1 MRRTAIARFLGAL
14 SLTVAA
20 AIALAPAATAQTDV
34 TRGRITGLVRG
45 ADGGALPGATVQARN
60 VDTNLTGTAITNS
73 EGFYQIVNLPTG
85 LYSMTASLDGFQT
98 VTRPNIRLDLGFVPN
113 VEFQLQLSGVAES
126 VVVNAAIPAIDATKT
141 EASTTIQAEQLEK
154 LPIAGR
160 DFKQLVTLTPSTSI
174 EGQRGYV
181 QISGQRGINTSTYV
195 DGVDYNDGFFGGSV
209 GSAEGRAPLSISLET
224 VKEFTVITNGAS
236 VEFGRS
242 GGGFVNVVTKS
253 GTNSIHGSGFFY
265 WQPQDL
271 ISDFADGREPA
282 EQDKTQWG
290 ASLGGPIIQDKL
302 FYFAAYDQQD
312 KSETIPISGFVLD
325 PDIFAAYPELASPD
339 TYQQTQDANL
349 FFGRLD
355 FQASASHR
363 FLVRGN
369 FIRYD
374 GLNGTSNAQTRTDSF
389 NGLEA
394 MNTDSFVGS
403 WSGMFGT
410 NTINDLN
417 LNYINEDTPRAD
429 KSLDLPEIQLGSAR
443 YGEVS
448 FLPIV
453 ATTERKAIADT
464 LTYLTQN
471 HVLKGGAEYNETS
484 IDQVFKGNWRGTF
497 VFNNEADM
505 LAGRWRQYRQFGG
518 LGGLTADEAGKAAF
532 AQKET
537 AFFVQD
543 QWFINPTLTLTAGIR
558 FEALNNP
565 DDPILNPADANA
577 NGSFNLT
584 GEIPDSDSQW
594 SPRLGLSWAVDPKTA
609 VRFAAGRYWSRTPAI
624 LLAQLFT
631 SNGVRGTQYIINA
644 AQSGGAVVGPP
655 TDPLSPGWGSAWE
668 VEGVE
673 RIDFTSVQAPSRPGV
688 FTIDPD
694 FENPRTDRFTIG
706 IEREIFPLVSA
717 AFDYSYAKTEQLQ
730 RLRDDNRVYDGTTA
744 PNGLPRYSSTLP
756 NPYYGRI
763 TESVSDAE
771 SKYQALTL
779 RLNRR
784 FANAFS
790 ASASVTYAHDEDND
804 SNERNFSGIQA
815 EDYNNLDNNYW
826 YSDRDQRWRVAL
838 GGLWDTPW
846 WGLRFAGSFRYATGR
861 PFNAFANSDLNNDGE
876 GTTDRPT
883 VDGVH
888 FPRNAFR
895 QPSFYSLDLRLAKV
909 FTLGPGGLELAVDCF
924 NCLDSPN
931 RFVTNTT
938 WGTGQTPAGTF
949 GQKTGNGTPRFFQLS
964 ARYDF

>member
-1 MRRTAIARFLGAL
+1 MRRTATARILGAL
-14 SLTVAA
+14 SLAVAA
-20 AIALAPAATAQTDV
+20 AIALAPAALAQTDV
-34 TRGRITGLVRG
+34 TRGRIIGIVRG
-45 ADGGALPGATVQARN
+45 ADNGVLPGATVQARN
-60 VDTNLTGTAITNS
+60 VDTNLTATAITNS
-73 EGFYQIVNLPTG
+73 EGFYTIVNLPTG

-98 VTRPNIRLDLGFVPN
+98 VTRPNIRLDLGTVPN
-113 VEFQLQLSGVAES
+113 VEFILQLSS
-126 VVVNAAIPAIDATKT
+126 VSEAVTVNAAVPVLDATKT
-141 EASTTIQAEQLEK
+141 EVSTTIQAEQLDQ
-154 LPIAGR
+154 LPINGR
-160 DFKQLVTLTPSTSI
+160 DFKQVVTLTPSTSI

-253 GTNSIHGSGFFY
+253 GTNAIHGSGFIY
-265 WQPQDL
+265 WQPEDL
-271 ISDFADGREPA
+271 ISDFADGRQPS
-282 EQDKTQWG
+282 EQDKIQWG

-325 PDIFAAYPELASPD
+325 PDIFAVYPELASPD
-339 TYQQTQDANL
+339 TYQQTQDAEL
-349 FFGRLD
+349 FFGRID
-355 FQASASHR
+355 FQASAAHR

-410 NTINDLN
+410 SVINDLN
-417 LNYINEDTPRAD
+417 LNYIEEDTPRAD
-429 KSLDLPEIQLGSAR
+429 KGLNLPEIQLGSAR

-453 ATTERKAIADT
+453 ATTERKAIQDT
-464 LTYLTQN
+464 VTYLVEN
-471 HVLKGGAEYNETS
+471 HVFKGGAEYNETS
-484 IDQVFKGNWRGTF
+484 IDQIFKGNWRGTF

-505 LAGRWRQYRQFGG
+505 LAGRWREYRQFGG
-518 LGGLTADEAGKAAF
+518 LGGLTADQAGTAAF

-558 FEALNNP
+558 YENLNNP
-565 DDPILNPADANA
+565 DDPILNPGDANA

-584 GEIPDSDSQW
+584 GEVPDSDNQW
-594 SPRLGLSWAVDPKTA
+594 SPRLGLSWAVDPKTSA
-609 VRFAAGRYWSRTPAI
+609 RFSAGRYWARTPAI

-631 SNGVRGTQYIINA
+631 SNGVRGTQYIIAA

-655 TDPLSPGWGSAWE
+655 TDPLAPGWGPAFE
-668 VEGVE
+668 VEGIE
-673 RIDFTSVQAPSRPGV
+673 RIDFTSVQAPPRPGV
-688 FTIDPD
+688 FTIDPN

-706 IEREIFPLVSA
+706 MEREVFPLVA
-717 AFDYSYAKTEQLQ
+717 VAVDYTYAKTEQLQ
-730 RLRDDNRVYDGTTA
+730 RLRDANRVYDGTTA
-744 PNGLPRYSSTLP
+744 PNGLPRYSSTRP
-756 NPYYGRI
+756 NAYYGRI
-763 TESVSDAE
+763 TESISDAE

-779 RLNRR
+779 TINRR
-784 FANAFS
+784 FANSFS
-790 ASASVTYAHDEDND
+790 AFAAVTYAHDEDND

-815 EDYNNLDNNYW
+815 EDYNNLDNNFW

-838 GGLWDTPW
+838 NGLWDTPW
-846 WGLRFAGSFRYATGR
+846 WGIRFAGSFRYSTGR
-861 PFNAFANSDLNNDGE
+861 PFNAFAGADLNNDGE

-888 FPRNAFR
+888 FTRNAFR
-895 QPSFYSLDLRLAKV
+895 QPSYYALDLRLGKV
-909 FTLGPGGLELAVDCF
+909 FTLGPGGLELAVDCY

-938 WGTGQTPAGTF
+938 WGTGQVQNATF
-949 GQKTGNGTPRFFQLS
+949 GLKSGVGIPRFFQLS